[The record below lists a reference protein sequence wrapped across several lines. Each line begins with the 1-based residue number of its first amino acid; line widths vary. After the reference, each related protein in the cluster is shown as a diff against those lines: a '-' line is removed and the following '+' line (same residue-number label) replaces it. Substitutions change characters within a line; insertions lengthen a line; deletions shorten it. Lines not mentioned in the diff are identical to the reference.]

1 MLTASAPQYPFAD
14 LSLAQRLEKTEA
26 MGNADFVKGRLLAF
40 PDSGAEWKVIGGT
53 YAMFDGPTSPVTQTF
68 GLGMFEPVTDEVFDE
83 LENFFQSRGAEVL
96 HEVCPLSD
104 PSTLALLNQ
113 RAYQPIEFSSVL
125 YRPIDKDL
133 FPTSTGSARLEV
145 RRTGSDES
153 DLWAKIAAE
162 GWSEYAELSDFMDE
176 MGKISAKR
184 DALTFLAELD
194 GRAIAS
200 GAMTICD
207 GVVLLAGASTI
218 PSGRRQG
225 AQLAL
230 LEARLRY
237 AAEAGCDIA
246 MMAALPGSAS
256 QRNAERHGFRIAY
269 TRTKWHL
276 KTDSTT

>member
-1 MLTASAPQYPFAD
+1 MSTASANQHPFAD
-14 LSLAQRLEKTEA
+14 LALAQRLEKTEA

-53 YAMFDGPTSPVTQTF
+53 YAMFDGPASPVTQTF
-68 GLGMFEPVTDEVFDE
+68 GLGMYQPVTDEVLDE
-83 LENFFQSRGAEVL
+83 LEQFFHSRGAEVF
-96 HEVCPLSD
+96 HEVSPLSD
-104 PSTLALLNQ
+104 PSTLALLNE
-113 RAYQPIEFSSVL
+113 RAYQPMEFSSVL
-125 YRPIDKDL
+125 YRAIDKDS
-133 FPTSTGSARLEV
+133 FPATASNMRIAV
-145 RRTGSDES
+145 RRTGPDES

-162 GWSEYAELSDFMDE
+162 GWSEYHELSDFLDE

-194 GRAIAS
+194 GKAIAT
-200 GAMTICD
+200 GAMTIND

-237 AAEAGCDIA
+237 AADAGCDIA

-276 KTDSTT
+276 KTGSTT